1 MKTVF
6 FDIESGGLKTP
17 FDQVICCA
25 FKPYGKQPYVIS
37 RKPNDTTDKELCIK
51 IKDELEKYDHL
62 VSYYGVGYDKAFISG
77 RLLKYGEKPLRRQLH
92 TDCYRIAK
100 KLFRW
105 TLQSL
110 RLVTI
115 CEHLGIKGK
124 TRVKPAMWEQF
135 KYDALDGKK
144 KALKQIVKHCKWDVI
159 TLEKAYDVCFKHEIV
174 SISLR

>member
-1 MKTVF
+1 VF
-6 FDIESGGLKTP
+6 FDIEAGGLKSP

-25 FKPYGKQPYVIS
+25 FKPYGKKAYVIS
-37 RKPNDTTDKELCIK
+37 RKPEDVTDKKLCID
-51 IKDELEKYDHL
+51 IRDELSTYDHL

-77 RLLKYGEKPLRRQLH
+77 RLLKYGEKPLPRQLH

-100 KLFRW
+100 TQFHW

-124 TRVKPAMWEQF
+124 TRVEPALWEDF
-135 KYDALDGKK
+135 KYAALDGKR
-144 KALKQIVKHCKWDVI
+144 KALSAITRHCILDVV
-159 TLEKAYDVCFKHEIV
+159 TLEKAYDKCFKHGIV